1 MKTIFIAACVAL
13 FAGGTIAFASG
24 DRAAQTGSKLGIRN
38 GVIYACVETR
48 GNSQTLGDLKLGNCH
63 KGFKRVAWNIRG
75 PRGVRGVAGTGR
87 QGPAGPAGPAGA
99 QGAQG
104 PQGPQGL
111 KGDKGDRG
119 DRGPQGPSIGTFGPV
134 ALTAE
139 DHGCVTDDPPPPGGE
154 NGPWAN
160 TTEQRS
166 YVVTPAQDGSGY
178 FVTRYDLDGAFTAI
192 VGRQHP
198 GCADAANFTK
208 ATKGTWNGVW
218 TQKVSGEFDYNTD
231 ATIDASSVTWDDFIA
246 HVFGD
251 DGDRNPTITF
261 VSYEFDYYDS
271 CGDHWRDAQYDPNSP
286 SNQSGTI
293 GDC

>member
-1 MKTIFIAACVAL
+1 MKTILIATCVAL
-13 FAGGTIAFASG
+13 LTGTTIAFASG
-24 DRAAQTGSKLGIRN
+24 DRAASTTGKLGVRN
-38 GVIYACVETR
+38 G
-48 GNSQTLGDLKLGNCH
+48 
-63 KGFKRVAWNIRG
+63 WNIRG
-75 PRGVRGVAGTGR
+75 PRGLRGVSAAGR
-87 QGPAGPAGPAGA
+87 QGPAGPAGPSGVQGT

-104 PQGPQGL
+104 PQGPQGP
-111 KGDKGDRG
+111 KGDKG

-134 ALTAE
+134 ALTGE
-139 DHGCVTDDPPPPGGE
+139 DHGCVTDDPGDP
-154 NGPWAN
+154 NSPWAN
-160 TTEQRS
+160 ATEDRS
-166 YVVTPAQDGSGY
+166 YVVTPAQDASGY
-178 FVTRYDLDGAFTAI
+178 FVTRYDLNGKFTAI

-198 GCADAANFTK
+198 GCNDGADFTS

-218 TQKVSGEFDYNTD
+218 TQKVSGEFDYNPD

-286 SNQSGTI
+286 SNQDGTI
-293 GDC
+293 GNC